1 MRELRDEDWIYRVV
15 GIDNGTNT
23 VGYATLDGD
32 LRTGKA
38 IITRTETLTAE
49 KVAYDRYA
57 GIASNRNALA
67 ARLKVIGD
75 FTYEYMDEE
84 DPDEVGAESP
94 FSHLHAHSFALLTTS
109 MNVLDEAVYRYRRGL
124 PFEKVPPGRAK
135 KAVCPPGQYSNKK
148 EDIQR
153 FILENTDIVAGEG
166 IILEDESEH
175 VFDAEAV
182 AWYLF
187 RRAYAALHMSHA
199 ANNMSA
205 PKRSSKKK

>member
-38 IITRTETLTAE
+38 IVTRTETLTAE
-49 KVAYDRYA
+49 KTAYDKHSGTA
-57 GIASNRNALA
+57 LCHGALA
-67 ARLKVIGD
+67 ARLKVISD

-109 MNVLDEAVYRYRRGL
+109 MKVIDDAVYRYRQGL
-124 PFEKVPPGRAK
+124 PFERVPPGRAK

-153 FILENTDIVAGEG
+153 FILANPDIIAGPG
-166 IILEDESEH
+166 IVLEEESEH

-187 RRAYAALHMSHA
+187 RQAYLALHMSHA
-199 ANNMSA
+199 ANNMSD
-205 PKRSSKKK
+205 PKRSRKKK